1 MFKISLTDPSLLVQ
15 GLLYVRQRLALY
27 VVIIFIII
35 NLFEILIAL
44 KISIF
49 MALFLLMGEKA
60 KEEIYD
66 KYYSFE
72 NFEILANLLTYG
84 LLTFII
90 FVFVIFFLD
99 TFGIKGSLKTP
110 EFRRLKRSLR
120 RDMKQLE
127 DQGRLQANIGSAQDI
142 KDLSVKLLLKMEEI
156 VKRYEYTA
164 TALNPDSFKRTKLS
178 EADKSIKDLFDYA
191 EDKKD
196 QKEKAKSL
204 RKIVK
209 FKPKF

>member
-60 KEEIYD
+60 KEEVYD

-99 TFGIKGSLKTP
+99 TFGIRGSLKTP

-127 DQGRLQANIGSAQDI
+127 NQGRLQANIGSAQDI
-142 KDLSVKLLLKMEEI
+142 KDLSVNLLLKMEEI

-164 TALNPDSFKRTKLS
+164 TALNPDGFKRAKLS